1 MPLGRGWIDAEGAN
15 IVIGVGL
22 NLIAHGGEL
31 AVSARGVVTGIKHK
45 QDPGLLEQLP
55 KLIGLAVRCGCGE
68 VRCNAA
74 WLKQAHEATRLV
86 E

>member
-1 MPLGRGWIDAEGAN
+1 VPLGRGWIDAKGAN

-31 AVSARGVVTGIKHK
+31 AVSARGVVARIKHK
-45 QDPGLLEQLP
+45 QDPGFLEQLP
-55 KLIGLAVRCGCGE
+55 KLISLAVRCGCGE
-68 VRCNAA
+68 VRCNAT

>member
-1 MPLGRGWIDAEGAN
+1 MPLARGWIDAERAN

-31 AVSARGVVTGIKHK
+31 AVSARGIVSGIKHQ
-45 QDPGLLEQLP
+45 QDPGFLEQLP
-55 KLIGLAVRCGCGE
+55 KLIRLAIRCGCGE
-68 VRCNAA
+68 VRCDAT
-74 WLKQAHEATRLV
+74 WLKQAHEATLLV

>member
-1 MPLGRGWIDAEGAN
+1 MPLGGGRIDAKGPN

-31 AVSARGVVTGIKHK
+31 AVSAGGVVAGIKHK
-45 QDPGLLEQLP
+45 QDPGFLKQLP
-55 KLIGLAVRCGCGE
+55 KLISLAVRCGCGE
-68 VRCNAA
+68 VRCNAT